1 MSDRNIPTVNKKDL
15 DNVRQLIEN
24 EITQN
29 KLAPLELTDIISND
43 IGIDDK
49 YAGNTQDNLN
59 NFTKT
64 AIKNVISNEVKKWL
78 QLNLTEIATP
88 ILRDYL
94 INSDA
99 SLKRKDSTKLKTK
112 KNNLNQNKIKKDS
125 SKLKTKKVVSK
136 INVSKDLLFKDM
148 SLEDLQKQV
157 KKRGIKLDKRN
168 NRKTLIS
175 LLQK

>member
-1 MSDRNIPTVNKKDL
+1 MSSDSCVSNWVKKIKKRN
-15 DNVRQLIEN
+15 NVETNCYLNFI
-24 EITQN
+24 
-29 KLAPLELTDIISND
+29 
-43 IGIDDK
+43 
-49 YAGNTQDNLN
+49 NTYDNLN

-94 INSDA
+94 INSGA
-99 SLKRKDSTKLKTK
+99 SLKRKDSSKLKTK

-136 INVSKDLLFKDM
+136 KNVSKDLLFKDM

-157 KKRGIKLDKRN
+157 KKKGIKLDKRN

>member
-94 INSDA
+94 INSGT
-99 SLKRKDSTKLKTK
+99 SLKR
-112 KNNLNQNKIKKDS
+112 KDS